1 MNNTGEMNENHNKD
15 KNKMTNDNNQV
26 IIEIIE
32 IKNNNWDIIWEM

>member
-32 IKNNNWDIIWEM
+32 IKNNNWDIIWEI